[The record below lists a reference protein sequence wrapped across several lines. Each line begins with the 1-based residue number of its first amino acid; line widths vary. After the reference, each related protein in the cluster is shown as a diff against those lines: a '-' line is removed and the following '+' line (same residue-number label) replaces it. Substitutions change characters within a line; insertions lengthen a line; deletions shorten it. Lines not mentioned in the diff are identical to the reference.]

1 MPFKDKYRQSAQF
14 QNRVGNNQ
22 DGFSLIELMIAM
34 TIILVLMAA
43 AMSLYG
49 AAFST
54 RSRETRR
61 TDALSSARAAIDSI
75 SREIANSGYGLQ
87 DSELLPYNGIVWNE
101 SNSQRIHFRSN
112 FQNNEDSS
120 NPSKPPL
127 ATDDPGEDVAYYLD
141 NTTQSILRFD
151 RYSNPQTSVIV
162 NRISSL
168 TFEYFNNVGTN
179 STATQVTVPTK
190 DTARI
195 RITVEVMLENVVGQP
210 NNQRVRLTS
219 EVALRNSR
227 YMLNQY

>member
-22 DGFSLIELMIAM
+22 DGFSLLELMIAM

-101 SNSQRIHFRSN
+101 STSQRIHFRSN
-112 FQNNEDSS
+112 FQNNE
-120 NPSKPPL
+120 NPL

-151 RYSNPQTSVIV
+151 RYNNPQTSVIV

-190 DTARI
+190 DTSRI

>member
-22 DGFSLIELMIAM
+22 DGFSLLELMIAM

-101 SNSQRIHFRSN
+101 STSQRIHFRSN
-112 FQNNEDSS
+112 FQNNE
-120 NPSKPPL
+120 NTL
-127 ATDDPGEDVAYYLD
+127 ATDDPGEDVSYYLD

-151 RYSNPQTSVIV
+151 RYNNPQTSVIV

-190 DTARI
+190 DTSRI
-195 RITVEVMLENVVGQP
+195 RITVEVILENVVGQP